1 MLQVMIQNS
10 KNVPFFFDQTIL
22 LIGQV
27 FNSLTYHRRKDVL
40 PTLIDNKAR
49 VKEIMKE
56 QEHT

>member
-1 MLQVMIQNS
+1 MIQNS